1 MFMLYDTVSCGGID
15 GIPVIIP
22 QLVTLAMNAIKIAVP
37 IILIFM
43 GMLDMGKAVMAQKED
58 EIKKGQQMFIK
69 RLIAAA
75 LVFLIV
81 FFVQLVIGLVAP
93 SDKENVLNCI
103 DTMINYS
110 GNSNNN

>member
-1 MFMLYDTVSCGGID
+1 MFMLTIDTVSCGGID

-69 RLIAAA
+69 RLVAAA

-110 GNSNNN
+110 GNSN

>member
-1 MFMLYDTVSCGGID
+1 MFMLTTDTVSCGGID

-22 QLVTLAMNAIKIAVP
+22 QLITLAMNAIKIAIP

-93 SDKENVLNCI
+93 SDKENVISCI

-110 GNSNNN
+110 K